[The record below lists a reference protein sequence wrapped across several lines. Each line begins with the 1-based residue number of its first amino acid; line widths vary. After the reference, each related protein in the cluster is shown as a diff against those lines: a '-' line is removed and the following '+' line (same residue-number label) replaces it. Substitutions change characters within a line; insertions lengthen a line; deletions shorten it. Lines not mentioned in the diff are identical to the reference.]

1 MVEASEYSA
10 IYYLIV
16 ILLTIALTQRYAQLP
31 DSRLLCHNS
40 EFSIVGWSLALI
52 LAIFIGLRPMSGRYF
67 VDMVNYRDHYY
78 AIYYGRP
85 FRFNWESTNYLFDNL
100 FQGMAS
106 DMLDITAFFV
116 IIALIYFLCIYKA
129 MAKFFPMDSILA
141 FVVYL
146 GAFSTF
152 SYSTNGIKAG
162 AAAALFL
169 CALAY
174 RNKPIW
180 CVLFLFLTLGFHHSM
195 VVPIAAF
202 VACILVN
209 NPKVYFCFWL
219 VCFLLSAVHFTWFQE
234 LFAGMAD
241 QSGAGYLNNPDSEWG
256 GKSGFRL
263 DFILYSSVP
272 IVVGY
277 YAIFKK
283 KLNSPDYNFLLNVYM
298 LSNSVWMLCM
308 YASFTNRIAYLSWLM
323 YPVVLIYP
331 FLHDRFMHHQ
341 YRKMNYV
348 VWFQL
353 LFTLGMNYIYYG

>member
-1 MVEASEYSA
+1 MIEASAYST
-10 IYYLIV
+10 IYNV
-16 ILLTIALTQRYAQLP
+16 VVALLTIVLTQHYANMP
-31 DSRLLCHNS
+31 DSRLLCRS
-40 EFSIVGWSLALI
+40 SQISIGGWCLALTMA
-52 LAIFIGLRPMSGRYF
+52 LFIGFRPMSGYYF
-67 VDMVNYRDHYY
+67 VDMANYRDHYY
-78 AIYYGRP
+78 ALFFGRP
-85 FRFNWESTNYLFDNL
+85 FKFNWESTNYLFDNL

-106 DMLDITAFFV
+106 SMWDISMFFV
-116 IIALIYFLCIYKA
+116 IIALIYFLCTYMA
-129 MAKFFPMDSILA
+129 MTKFFPQDSFLG
-141 FVVYL
+141 FVVFL

-174 RNKPIW
+174 RHKRLW
-180 CVLFLFLTLGFHHSM
+180 CALFLFMTLGFHHSM

-202 VACILVN
+202 ITCLFVR
-209 NPKVYFCFWL
+209 NPRIYFGFWIICF
-219 VCFLLSAVHFTWFQE
+219 FLSAIHFSWFQE

-241 QSGAGYLNNPDSEWG
+241 ESGAGYLKDTKSDWG
-256 GKSGFRL
+256 GKSGFRI
-263 DFILYSSVP
+263 DFIIYSAVP
-272 IVVGY
+272 IAIGY

-298 LSNSVWMLCM
+298 LCNSVWMLCM

-331 FLHDRFMHHQ
+331 FLHHRFMPSQ
-341 YRKMNYV
+341 YKTMNRVIWY
-348 VWFQL
+348 QL